1 MYSNPPLLTLLCVV
15 KEVSYC
21 LRVSSETVHGRPRA
35 DKQSRMATIQV
46 QSCSLFRTKNTF
58 TKMFFQ
64 CNSIDS
70 RVTKPPRSSP
80 FIFTYCK
87 PSKPEWWEGL
97 PIRLRVVSARPL
109 KFCFMMVRK
118 KKTLRAKGMKSFREK
133 QVSTSGC
140 YIHCVI
146 E

>member
-35 DKQSRMATIQV
+35 DKQTRMATIQV

-58 TKMFFQ
+58 TKMVFQ
-64 CNSIDS
+64 SNSIDS
-70 RVTKPPRSSP
+70 HVTKPHRSSP
-80 FIFTYCK
+80 FIFAYCK

-97 PIRLRVVSARPL
+97 AKRLRVVSARPL
-109 KFCFMMVRK
+109 KYC
-118 KKTLRAKGMKSFREK
+118 LRIP
-133 QVSTSGC
+133 STHGNV
-140 YIHCVI
+140 YHKDVVLQDVL
-146 E
+146 